1 MPLFLALAIAAVGAP
16 SHPSGPNDA
25 IVVEGRNPKD
35 RAADYVDKVLP
46 ASFGGQFGRYEH
58 PLCPKAIGVSGA
70 LAKDITDR
78 IRRVATAADI
88 EVAGETCDPNL
99 IVIAAPD
106 KKAMIGALQKSRPL
120 YVKGVGVE
128 ALERLA
134 DADRPY
140 MSWQI
145 TDVIGADGMPVPGL
159 GDSKTTMDVVDGG
172 AQTPGG
178 GTDRY
183 EGAFA
188 RATTTVSASRLRS
201 VIKPR
206 VLASVVIVETGALN
220 DVSTRQL
227 ADFALVRAMIP
238 TVDKDEQTPGSSIL
252 ALFNAGL
259 TPETAPQ
266 SVTWWD
272 VAFLKSLTNTRSDH
286 FANVQKNEIRH
297 QMVKEM
303 EKAPV
308 EQR

>member
-1 MPLFLALAIAAVGAP
+1 MSLFAALAIATSAAGLQASVA
-16 SHPSGPNDA
+16 NDP
-25 IVVEGRNPKD
+25 IVVEGRNPRD

-70 LAKDITDR
+70 LARDVTDR
-78 IRRVATAADI
+78 IRRVATASDI
-88 EVAGETCDPNL
+88 EVAGETCEPNL

-134 DADRPY
+134 DADRPF

-159 GDSKTTMDVVDGG
+159 GDSKATMDVVDGSSSR
-172 AQTPGG
+172 PGE

-201 VIKPR
+201 VVKPR

-220 DVSTRQL
+220 NVSTRQL
-227 ADFALVRAMIP
+227 ADFASVRAMIP
-238 TVDKDEQTPGSSIL
+238 TVDKHEQTPASSIL

-259 TPETAPQ
+259 TPESAPQ